1 MKKSYKIDV
10 DCANCALKMEDAAKK
25 TEGVLDASVSFM
37 TLKMKVEFAEGAN
50 PQEVMEKVRENC
62 KKAEADC
69 EIFLQEIRFT
79 KL

>member
-1 MKKSYKIDV
+1 MQQ
-10 DCANCALKMEDAAKK
+10 K

-50 PQEVMEKVRENC
+50 PQEVMERVRENC

-69 EIFLQEIRFT
+69 EIFL
-79 KL
+79 

>member
-50 PQEVMEKVRENC
+50 PQEVMERVRENC

-69 EIFLQEIRFT
+69 EVFL
-79 KL
+79 

>member
-1 MKKSYKIDV
+1 
-10 DCANCALKMEDAAKK
+10 MEDAAKK

-37 TLKMKVEFAEGAN
+37 PLKMKVEFAEGAN

-69 EIFLQEIRFT
+69 EIFL
-79 KL
+79 

>member
-10 DCANCALKMEDAAKK
+10 DCASCALKMEDAAKK

-50 PQEVMEKVRENC
+50 PQEVMERVRENC

-69 EIFLQEIRFT
+69 EIFL
-79 KL
+79 